1 MDKMNS
7 TNDEGTIMNYVN
19 IIFEKENGIA
29 KITLNRPEALNAL
42 NRAMI
47 TEIGHALED
56 AEKDNAIRVVIITG
70 SGKAFCVGADLKFVK
85 EELRTLYAQ
94 QEFFRFGNKTLMNA
108 IENLNKPVIAAV
120 NGFALAGGF
129 EITLVCDLVIASQD
143 AFLGDQHI
151 NYGLVGPGGSTQRTP
166 RLVGPRKAKEII
178 FTGERLSANEAERI
192 GLVNRVVPADEL
204 ERATEDMA
212 GKIAEKSPVALR
224 IAKTLIN
231 RALEADQV
239 TASELEVMSAI
250 VNATS
255 EDYEEGIRAF
265 NEKRKPMFKGR

>member
-1 MDKMNS
+1 
-7 TNDEGTIMNYVN
+7 MNYEN
-19 IIFEKENGIA
+19 IIFEKKNGIA

-42 NRAMI
+42 NRVMI

-85 EELRTLYAQ
+85 EELSSLYAQ

-108 IENLNKPVIAAV
+108 IENLNKPVIAAI

-129 EITLVCDLVIASQD
+129 EIMLACDLVIASED
-143 AFLGDQHI
+143 AFLADQHI

-178 FTGERLSANEAERI
+178 FTGERLSAHEAERI
-192 GLVNRVVPADEL
+192 GLVNRVVPPDEL

-212 GKIAEKSPVALR
+212 AKLAEKSPAALR

-255 EDYEEGIRAF
+255 EDYQEGIRAF
-265 NEKRKPMFKGR
+265 NEKRKPVFKGR

>member
-1 MDKMNS
+1 MTNSNSDK
-7 TNDEGTIMNYVN
+7 GIIMNYEN
-19 IIFEKENGIA
+19 IIFEKKNGIA
-29 KITLNRPEALNAL
+29 KITLNRPEALNAM

-56 AEKDNAIRVVIITG
+56 VEKDSAVRVVVITG

-85 EELRTLYAQ
+85 EELTSLYDQ

-129 EITLVCDLVIASQD
+129 EIMLVCDLVIASEE
-143 AFLGDQHI
+143 ALFGDQHI

-178 FTGERLSANEAERI
+178 FTGERLSAHEAERI

-204 ERATEDMA
+204 ESATNEIA

-231 RALEADQV
+231 RALEADQD

-255 EDYEEGIRAF
+255 EDYHEGIRAF
-265 NEKRKPMFKGR
+265 NEKRKPVFKGR

>member
-1 MDKMNS
+1 
-7 TNDEGTIMNYVN
+7 MNYEN
-19 IIFEKENGIA
+19 IVFEKKSGIA
-29 KITLNRPEALNAL
+29 KITLNRPEALNAM

-47 TEIGHALED
+47 IEIGHALED
-56 AEKDNAIRVVIITG
+56 AEKDSAARVVVITG
-70 SGKAFCVGADLKFVK
+70 SGKTFCVGADLKFVK
-85 EELRTLYAQ
+85 EELDSLYDQ

-129 EITLVCDLVIASQD
+129 EITLVCDLVIASEE
-143 AFLGDQHI
+143 AFFGDQHI

-166 RLVGPRKAKEII
+166 RLIGPRKAKEII
-178 FTGERLSANEAERI
+178 FTGERLSAGEAERI

-204 ERATEDMA
+204 ESATNDIA
-212 GKIAEKSPVALR
+212 AKIAEKSPVALR

-231 RALEADQV
+231 RALEADQA

-255 EDYEEGIRAF
+255 EDYHEGIRAF
-265 NEKRKPMFKGR
+265 NEKRKPVFKGR